1 MRQNVRFVNKWQG
14 YYAEDC
20 ECIYCDNY
28 CDIKLGCKL
37 EKCCCEE
44 EKRDAVAHS
53 RIKRKRG
60 AMRWDS

>member
-1 MRQNVRFVNKWQG
+1 MTQIMRFVNKFRG

-20 ECIYCDNY
+20 SCVYCMY
-28 CDIKLGCKL
+28 YRGKKRGCKL

-44 EKRDAVAHS
+44 EKRDAIANN

-60 AMRWDS
+60 LMRWDK